1 MERKVYK
8 MDDRKLDPSDEVFT
22 DYEFEPV
29 FKIGL
34 ALYVPHYVTPGVWVG
49 VGNVMKKTSELLA
62 MQAVPE
68 VRYMWRRIWTPGIF
82 KDNSRHVSREDLKQ
96 LIAKYRAPRPKR
108 APAKNPVEQA

>member
-8 MDDRKLDPSDEVFT
+8 MDDRKLDPSDEIFT
-22 DYEFEPV
+22 DYEFEPI

-34 ALYVPHYVTPGVWVG
+34 ALYVPHYTTPGVWVG

-68 VRYMWRRIWTPGIF
+68 VRYMWKRIWTSGIF
-82 KDNSRHVSREDLKQ
+82 KDISRHVSREELKHA
-96 LIAKYRAPRPKR
+96 LAKYRAPRPKR
-108 APAKNPVEQA
+108 SPTNK